1 MRMFA
6 GRKIL
11 VLGAAASLFFAVG
24 GFSLGKPYFAAPAY
38 GKCSGGPVTGIG
50 NPGNNKS
57 VGKAGEHPGGKG
69 GSKSV
74 TGDRG
79 ASR

>member
-1 MRMFA
+1 MTMRA

-11 VLGAAASLFFAVG
+11 LLSTAASVFFAVG
-24 GFSLGKPYFAAPAY
+24 GFSLSKPYFAAPAY

-57 VGKAGEHPGGKG
+57 VGKAGEHPGGQG